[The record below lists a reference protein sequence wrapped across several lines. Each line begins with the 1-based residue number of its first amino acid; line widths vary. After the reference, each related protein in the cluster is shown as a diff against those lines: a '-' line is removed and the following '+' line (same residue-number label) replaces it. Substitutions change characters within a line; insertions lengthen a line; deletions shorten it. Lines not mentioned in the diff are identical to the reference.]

1 MFLVLLPL
9 RNLPGFQELC
19 VRNWG
24 HEPTGV
30 FSVSHNLKLKALV
43 DGLSSR
49 MEMTEESG
57 NLKLSRYKL
66 SNLKKEQK
74 ILKSGDGVK
83 IKDLWD
89 NISKF
94 NFYVIGILG
103 DG

>member
-1 MFLVLLPL
+1 
-9 RNLPGFQELC
+9 
-19 VRNWG
+19 
-24 HEPTGV
+24 
-30 FSVSHNLKLKALV
+30 
-43 DGLSSR
+43 

-74 ILKSGDGVK
+74 ILKSGDGVE

>member
-1 MFLVLLPL
+1 MNQQMYFLL
-9 RNLPGFQELC
+9 
-19 VRNWG
+19 
-24 HEPTGV
+24 
-30 FSVSHNLKLKALV
+30 SHNLKLKALV

-57 NLKLSRYKL
+57 NLNLSRYKL

-74 ILKSGDGVK
+74 ISGDGVG